1 MGLTPDPGVF
11 PAIAGNDCCI
21 GARFPGEEEAVV
33 FLTHSGDVLLSQGDC
48 WEEVCRSGILGS
60 LPIDRAYP
68 FSDDAV
74 GLLASLE
81 HLGVELA

>member
-1 MGLTPDPGVF
+1 MGVSPGSVAV
-11 PAIAGNDCCI
+11 PAIAGNDSCI
-21 GARFPGEEEAVV
+21 GARFPGEDEAVV
-33 FLTHSGDVLLSQGDC
+33 FLTHSGDVLVSQGDC